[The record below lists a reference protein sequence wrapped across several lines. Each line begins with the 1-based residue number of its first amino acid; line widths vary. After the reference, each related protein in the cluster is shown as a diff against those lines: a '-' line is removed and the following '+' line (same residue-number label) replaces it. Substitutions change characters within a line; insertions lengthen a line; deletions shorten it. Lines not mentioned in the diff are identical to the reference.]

1 MVTSAQ
7 TKHIPALD
15 GLRGLAILMVICYHY
30 FPSRSLFT
38 IGWTGVDLFFVLSGY
53 LITRKLLSTRGNSEY
68 FRKFYRNRILRIF
81 PLYYAVLIIFF
92 LAIHFLAKTE
102 NLEALSY
109 YTSHWLSFFIFL
121 ENWSFSLFGFPHDAY
136 LTHFWSLAIEEQF
149 YLVWPFIIYFIS
161 SGRTRLILWFCT
173 VIAVVIIR
181 LLIYFYFKESHY
193 VINYVNT
200 FCRMDSLVIGAILS
214 QIQESDFKIPQAWT
228 NRISVIISVPLVAS
242 IIKLGNSWF
251 SNPFMETIGYSCVAI
266 CFACLIHT
274 ASQNGSIVAAICK
287 MRFLRFCG
295 KISYGLYV
303 FHWPVLLILSKKI
316 TNWGTIYFPGEIFAI
331 QIISLLLSII
341 ISFVLSMISFR
352 YFESYFL
359 ALKK

>member
-1 MVTSAQ
+1 MVTYTQ

-30 FPSRSLFT
+30 FPSWRLFA

-53 LITRKLLSTRGNSEY
+53 LITRKLLSTRGDSDY
-68 FRKFYRNRILRIF
+68 FRKFYRNRVLRIF

-92 LAIHFLAKTE
+92 LAIHFLAKKE

-109 YTSHWLSFFIFL
+109 YTSHWLSFFVFL
-121 ENWSFSLFGFPHDAY
+121 ENWSFSLFGFPQDAY

-149 YLVWPFIIYFIS
+149 YLVWPLIIYFIS
-161 SGRTRLILWFCT
+161 SGRMRLILWSCT
-173 VIAVVIIR
+173 VIAVIIIR
-181 LLIYFYFKESHY
+181 LLIYLHFKESHY
-193 VINYVNT
+193 VFNYANT
-200 FCRMDSLVIGAILS
+200 FCRMDSLIIGAVLS
-214 QIQESDFKIPQAWT
+214 QIHASDFKIPQTWT
-228 NRISVIISVPLVAS
+228 NPISVIISVPLVAS
-242 IIKLGNSWF
+242 IIILGNSWF
-251 SNPFMETIGYSCVAI
+251 HNPLMETIGYSCIAI
-266 CFACLIHT
+266 CFACLIHVT
-274 ASQNGSIVAAICK
+274 FQKKNFIAGICK

-303 FHWPVLLILSKKI
+303 FHWPVLLILGKKI
-316 TNWGTIYFPGEIFAI
+316 TNWGAFYFPGDIFAI
-331 QIISLLLSII
+331 QIISLSLSII
-341 ISFVLSMISFR
+341 ISFVLSIISFR

>member
-1 MVTSAQ
+1 
-7 TKHIPALD
+7 
-15 GLRGLAILMVICYHY
+15 
-30 FPSRSLFT
+30 
-38 IGWTGVDLFFVLSGY
+38 
-53 LITRKLLSTRGNSEY
+53 
-68 FRKFYRNRILRIF
+68 
-81 PLYYAVLIIFF
+81 
-92 LAIHFLAKTE
+92 
-102 NLEALSY
+102 
-109 YTSHWLSFFIFL
+109 
-121 ENWSFSLFGFPHDAY
+121 
-136 LTHFWSLAIEEQF
+136 
-149 YLVWPFIIYFIS
+149 
-161 SGRTRLILWFCT
+161 
-173 VIAVVIIR
+173 
-181 LLIYFYFKESHY
+181 
-193 VINYVNT
+193 
-200 FCRMDSLVIGAILS
+200 MDSLVIGAILS

>member
-136 LTHFWSLAIEEQF
+136 LTHF
-149 YLVWPFIIYFIS
+149 
-161 SGRTRLILWFCT
+161 
-173 VIAVVIIR
+173 
-181 LLIYFYFKESHY
+181 
-193 VINYVNT
+193 
-200 FCRMDSLVIGAILS
+200 
-214 QIQESDFKIPQAWT
+214 
-228 NRISVIISVPLVAS
+228 
-242 IIKLGNSWF
+242 
-251 SNPFMETIGYSCVAI
+251 
-266 CFACLIHT
+266 
-274 ASQNGSIVAAICK
+274 
-287 MRFLRFCG
+287 
-295 KISYGLYV
+295 
-303 FHWPVLLILSKKI
+303 
-316 TNWGTIYFPGEIFAI
+316 
-331 QIISLLLSII
+331 
-341 ISFVLSMISFR
+341 
-352 YFESYFL
+352 
-359 ALKK
+359 